1 MRIAKLILSTLFTI
15 CILGLVAGGV
25 FYFHLKSSLPSVESL
40 KTVEL
45 QQPMQIYT
53 ADGKLIGEVG
63 EQRRIPVK
71 LENVPQRLQ
80 DAFLATEDS
89 RFYDHHGLDPI
100 GIARAIYVAVSNGG
114 ASQGASTIT
123 QQLARNFF
131 LTPEKKLIRKVREAV
146 LAVEIENTLS
156 KQEILELYLNKI
168 FLGYRSYG
176 VAAAA
181 QTYFGKNLD
190 ELTLSEMAV
199 IAGLPKAPSTM
210 NPLYSPKRAE
220 ERRNVVLGRMLDENK
235 ITKAEYD
242 AAIKEPIVA
251 SYHGAKFEFR
261 ADYVTEMVRQEMVKR
276 FGEEDAYTKGYKV
289 FTTVLSKD
297 QAEAQKAVRN
307 NLIDYDMRHGWRGGA
322 PLWKKGEAVWDNER
336 IVAFLK
342 KLPDSEPFIPAAVT
356 ALGKNGAELLL
367 ANNETMTLSSN
378 AMRWAGKSPVKVG
391 EQIWIRKRDNGEWVL
406 GQIPAANS
414 ALVSLNS
421 DNGAIEAMVGG
432 FSYEQ
437 SKFNRA
443 TQSLVQVGSSIKP
456 FIYAAAL
463 EKGLTLSS
471 VLQDSPISIQKPG
484 QPLWQPKNSPDRYD
498 GPMRLR
504 VGLGQSKNMIAIRA
518 LQTAGVGFTAD
529 FLQRFGFK
537 RDQYFASEALALGAA
552 SFTPLEMARAY
563 AVFDNGGFLI
573 NPYLI
578 EKIQD
583 NTGKD
588 LFIANPKIACIT
600 CNDIPV
606 IYGETKDK
614 IDGFKDVAEVANPD
628 NLKSAK
634 GNSNTDTDEGEGDQQ
649 PENVPDLP
657 ELQTSALNDGSVD
670 LMADAKDGA
679 AKQEYAPR
687 VISGELAFLIR
698 SALNTAI
705 YGEQGLGWKGTSW
718 RIAQSIKRSDIGGKT
733 GTTNSAKVAW
743 YAGFGANLVT
753 TTYVGF
759 DDNKRVLGRGEA
771 GAKTAMPAWVA
782 YMKAALSDVP
792 ERQLDLPPNIIEKTI
807 DSNSGLLSEGG
818 GRKEYFIVGT
828 EPKRTYIA
836 EMKERGYYV
845 PPELQQRLNGG
856 TGKTKDA
863 IPATQP
869 EELF

>member
-1 MRIAKLILSTLFTI
+1 MRIAKLIFSTLLTL
-15 CILGLVAGGV
+15 CILGLVAGGML
-25 FYFHLKSSLPSVESL
+25 YFHLKSELPSVETL

-71 LENVPQRLQ
+71 LADVPQRLI

-100 GIARAIYVAVSNGG
+100 GIARALFVAVNNGG

-131 LTPEKKLIRKVREAV
+131 LTPEKTIIRKAREAV
-146 LAVEIENTLS
+146 LAVEIENTLT

-181 QTYFGKNLD
+181 QTYFGKPLNK
-190 ELTLSEMAV
+190 LTLSEMAI

-210 NPLYSPKRAE
+210 NPLYSLKRAE
-220 ERRNVVLGRMLDENK
+220 ERRNVVLSRMLDEK
-235 ITKAEYD
+235 YITKEEYD
-242 AAIKEPIVA
+242 AALKEPIVA

-261 ADYVTEMVRQEMVKR
+261 ADYVTEMVRQEMVRR
-276 FGEEDAYTKGYKV
+276 FGEEQAYTRGYKV

-297 QAEAQKAVRN
+297 QDEAQKAVRN
-307 NLIDYDMRHGWRGGA
+307 NLIDYDMRHGYRGGA
-322 PLWKKGEAVWDNER
+322 PLWQKNEEAWNNER
-336 IVAFLK
+336 IIAFLR
-342 KLPDSEPFIPAAVT
+342 KLPDSEPFVPAAMV
-356 ALGKNGAELLL
+356 GIVKGGADLLL
-367 ANNETMTLSSN
+367 VSGEKMILSTN
-378 AMRWAGKSPVKVG
+378 AMRWTGRANPVKVG
-391 EQIWIRKRDNGEWVL
+391 EQIWIRQRANGEWQL

-421 DNGAIEAMVGG
+421 DNGAIEAIVGG
-432 FSYEQ
+432 FSFEQ

-471 VLQDSPISIQKPG
+471 VLQDSPISIQKTG
-484 QPLWQPKNSPDRYD
+484 QKLWQPKNSPDRYD

-518 LQTAGVGFTAD
+518 IQTAGIDFTAE

-537 RDQYFASEALALGAA
+537 REQYFASEALALGAA

-573 NPYLI
+573 EPYII

-588 LFIANPKIACIT
+588 LFVANPKIACIE
-600 CNDIPV
+600 CHDIPV
-606 IYGETKDK
+606 VYGETKDK
-614 IDGFKDVAEVANPD
+614 INGFSNIPLGENA
-628 NLKSAK
+628 LKP
-634 GNSNTDTDEGEGDQQ
+634 TDDSTNGEELDQQ
-649 PENVPDLP
+649 PETVPELP
-657 ELQTSALNDGSVD
+657 ELQSNMTALKEEAID
-670 LMADAKDGA
+670 LMADAKSGSS
-679 AKQEYAPR
+679 KTEYAPR

-698 SALNTAI
+698 SALTTAV

-718 RIAQSIKRSDIGGKT
+718 RMAQSIKRSDVGGKT
-733 GTTNSAKVAW
+733 GTTNSSKVAW

-771 GAKTAMPAWVA
+771 GAKTAMPTWIA
-782 YMKAALSDVP
+782 YMKTALSDKP
-792 ERQLDLPPNIIEKTI
+792 ERKLALPPNIMEKNI
-807 DSNSGLLSEGG
+807 DENSGLLSAGG
-818 GRKEYFIVGT
+818 GRKEYFIKGT
-828 EPKRTYIA
+828 EPTRTYAA
-836 EMKERGYYV
+836 EVKERGYYV
-845 PPELQQRLNGG
+845 PPELLERLNNNEEGNAPVP
-856 TGKTKDA
+856 TGK
-863 IPATQP
+863 PQ
-869 EELF
+869 ELF

>member
-356 ALGKNGAELLL
+356 ALGKNGTELLL

-518 LQTAGVGFTAD
+518 LQTAGVDFTAE

-573 NPYLI
+573 DPYLI

-628 NLKSAK
+628 NLKSAQ
-634 GNSNTDTDEGEGDQQ
+634 GNNNTDTEEGDQQ

-670 LMADAKDGA
+670 LMADAKDGV

-792 ERQLDLPPNIIEKTI
+792 ERQLDLPPNIVEKTI

-828 EPKRTYIA
+828 EPKRTYSA

>member
-336 IVAFLK
+336 TVAFLK
-342 KLPDSEPFIPAAVT
+342 KLPDSEPFMPAAVT
-356 ALGKNGAELLL
+356 ALSKNGAELLL

-518 LQTAGVGFTAD
+518 LQTAGVDFTAE

-573 NPYLI
+573 DPYLI

-628 NLKSAK
+628 NLKSAQ
-634 GNSNTDTDEGEGDQQ
+634 GNNNTDTEEGDQQ

-670 LMADAKDGA
+670 LMADAKDGV

>member
-100 GIARAIYVAVSNGG
+100 GIARAIFVAVSNGG

-307 NLIDYDMRHGWRGGA
+307 NLIDYDIRHGWRGGA
-322 PLWKKGEAVWDNER
+322 PLWKKGEAPWDNER

-356 ALGKNGAELLL
+356 ALGKNSAELLL

-504 VGLGQSKNMIAIRA
+504 VGLGQSKNMIAIRT
-518 LQTAGVGFTAD
+518 LQTAGVDFTAE

-573 NPYLI
+573 DPYLI

-634 GNSNTDTDEGEGDQQ
+634 GNSNTDTDEGEADQQ
-649 PENVPDLP
+649 PENVPGLP

-705 YGEQGLGWKGTSW
+705 YGEQGLSWKGTSW

-753 TTYVGF
+753 TIYVGF

-792 ERQLDLPPNIIEKTI
+792 ERQLDLPPNIVEKTI

-856 TGKTKDA
+856 TGKIKDA